1 MNRAP
6 SRRTLTIAAAVVAAA
21 LLLPLGARVAAR
33 DYRDDSLWANALASL
48 GGTMK
53 PGDFGY
59 VFIAAGD
66 DVLNGRNPYM
76 RPEDFVGPPQAPYAY
91 PPVLALV
98 IVPFSALPE
107 QVAQTFVPGVLWSLL
122 LIAAMVGA
130 LLLLGVR
137 DWRCYPVALLAPY
150 MVETIQYGA
159 VGPLLVLL
167 VAVLWR
173 YRDRP
178 GIAAATTGA
187 AVVLKLF
194 LWPLY
199 AWLAMTGRIR
209 AAVGGMALALA
220 LALGSWAIIAF
231 RGLVDYPRLLQKLD
245 EVEAE
250 NSYSAFAVLRMLDVP
265 ELAARALVVAAGL
278 ALILGAWSA
287 ARDKG
292 ASAHERDRRS
302 LTLILAAAL
311 VLTPILWLHY
321 LVLLFVPIALHRPRL
336 SPVWFVPLAVNVFVW
351 LDWHR
356 GWPRGE
362 AEALVSTAVVVAV
375 VFLATLLRPAA
386 REARGSAEPL
396 SA

>member
-1 MNRAP
+1 MQRAP
-6 SRRTLTIAAAVVAAA
+6 RRRTLLIAAAVVSAA

-59 VFIAAGD
+59 VFVAAGD
-66 DVLNGRNPYM
+66 DVLAGRNPYM
-76 RPEDFVGPPQAPYAY
+76 RAEDFVGPPQAPYAY

-98 IVPFSALPE
+98 VVPLSALPE

-122 LIAAMVGA
+122 LIAALAGA
-130 LLLLGVR
+130 LLVLGVR

-150 MVETIQYGA
+150 TVETIQYGA

-167 VAVLWR
+167 VAVVWR

-178 GIAAATTGA
+178 GIAAAGTGA

-194 LWPLY
+194 LWPLF
-199 AWLAMTGRIR
+199 AWLAMTGRVR
-209 AAVGGMALALA
+209 AAAGGAALAVA
-220 LALGSWAIIAF
+220 LALGSWAVIAF
-231 RGLVDYPRLLQKLD
+231 RGLVDYPRLLQRLD

-250 NSYSAFAVLRMLDVP
+250 NSYSLFAVLRMLDIP
-265 ELAARALVVAAGL
+265 QFPARALVVAGGVALLL
-278 ALILGAWSA
+278 AAWSA
-287 ARDKG
+287 ARDRG
-292 ASAHERDRRS
+292 VPERERDRRS
-302 LTLILAAAL
+302 LTLVLAAAL

-336 SPVWFVPLAVNVFVW
+336 SSVWFVPLAVNVFVW
-351 LDWHR
+351 LDWYR

-362 AEALVSTAVVVAV
+362 AEALVSTTVVVAA
-375 VFLATLLRPAA
+375 VFLVTLLRPAA
-386 REARGSAEPL
+386 REPRGSAEPV